1 MVGPFTTSHLG
12 EPVFLPPLLG
22 REVRSHTERRVF
34 MSEKA
39 AHEGHRARVR
49 EKFLSGDAASRSDVA
64 LLELLLIYAIPQ
76 KDVQALAKT
85 LLSRFGSLENVL
97 AASLT
102 DLCQVA
108 GIKQN
113 SAVLLKLVDA
123 VQRRNQVPTPV
134 APPQPKQK
142 LDPAPRQAGEQRVL
156 LPLLESAASPQ
167 IHPRPPGYRKPV
179 ARYGSELFGK
189 AVLKEAIDM
198 LPKLPDS
205 DSLDD
210 ARAFLRSN
218 LHFSGEQTR
227 QRYAAY
233 ITRRMFPDGIADA
246 PLRHFAR
253 AFPASTELRDV
264 CYYRFCKAEPV
275 MPAVVSNVFLPALGL
290 GRIRR
295 ERIAQYLQHK
305 FPESKAVSDCVT
317 AIVEVLVAGGI
328 ASADRKQITFG
339 ARPIRN
345 ASLAFILH
353 SEFPEPGMYE
363 VGKAETSAL
372 LSSLLWTPEKILAA
386 LYELRNVGLISKISE
401 IDSIRQFTLKFD
413 LAGLV
418 SHLARGAKT
427 P

>member
-1 MVGPFTTSHLG
+1 
-12 EPVFLPPLLG
+12 
-22 REVRSHTERRVF
+22 

-39 AHEGHRARVR
+39 LHGGHRERVR
-49 EKFLSGDAASRSDVA
+49 ERFLSGDAASRSEAA
-64 LLELLLIYAIPQ
+64 LLELLLTYAIPQ
-76 KDVQALAKT
+76 RDVQPLANN
-85 LLSRFGSLENVL
+85 LLSRFGSLDKVL
-97 AASLT
+97 AAQPA

-113 SAVLLKLVDA
+113 SATLLNLVA
-123 VQRRNQVPTPV
+123 AIHKRNSSSAPATAHGPTPKSGH
-134 APPQPKQK
+134 AGRPP
-142 LDPAPRQAGEQRVL
+142 EQRVL
-156 LPLLESAASPQ
+156 TQLLESPTAAKPQ
-167 IHPRPPGYRKPV
+167 PPLPRHRKP
-179 ARYGSELFGK
+179 ASRYGSGLFGK

-210 ARAFLRSN
+210 TRAFLRSN
-218 LHFSGEQTR
+218 LHFSAEQTR
-227 QRYAAY
+227 QRCAAY
-233 ITRRMFPDGIADA
+233 ITRRMLPEGIADA

-264 CYYRFCKAEPV
+264 CYYRFCKAEPL
-275 MPAVVSNVFLPALGL
+275 MPAVISNVLLPALGL
-290 GRIRR
+290 GRMRR

-328 ASADRKQITFG
+328 ASADRKQITFA

-345 ASLAFILH
+345 ASFAFILH

-363 VGKAETSAL
+363 VGKAETNPL
-372 LSSLLWTPEKILAA
+372 LSSLLWTPERILAA